1 MVKRQTVWL
10 STMMVFSLMLIGYY
24 TLGTPPVP
32 NTNTA
37 QGGGHGVTTVGG
49 AGATVPASI
58 SGKGHGKS
66 TGTVTTSANS
76 ILSGQSPS
84 DWFVQASLDQSQSQS
99 KVIQTLQQT
108 LTNPKVSQQVASHA
122 YTELTA
128 IQTQA
133 EQASRIH
140 DLLVGQYPDSLVVF
154 NPKNQV
160 HVWVETQS
168 LSPTAAVKVI
178 NLVAQTLGIQSNQVT
193 VSPHA

>member
-24 TLGTPPVP
+24 TLGTPPIP
-32 NTNTA
+32 NTSQGVGPTA
-37 QGGGHGVTTVGG
+37 TTVAG
-49 AGATVPASI
+49 AGASVSASG
-58 SGKGHGKS
+58 STKGNSKTPS
-66 TGTVTTSANS
+66 TVTTSANS

-84 DWFVQASLDQSQSQS
+84 DWFVQASLDQSQAQS

-108 LTNPKVSQQVASHA
+108 LTNPKVSQQVASQA

-128 IQTQA
+128 IQTQT
-133 EQASRIH
+133 EEASRIH

>member
-24 TLGTPPVP
+24 TLGTPPVS
-32 NTNTA
+32 NTA
-37 QGGGHGVTTVGG
+37 QGTGSNAATVVGAGVSVPAGVTSKGSG
-49 AGATVPASI
+49 SKSSGAT
-58 SGKGHGKS
+58 
-66 TGTVTTSANS
+66 TTSANG

-84 DWFVQASLDQSQSQS
+84 DWFVQASLDQSQAQS

-108 LTNPKVSQQVASHA
+108 LTNPKVSQQVASQA
-122 YTELTA
+122 YSELTA

-160 HVWVETQS
+160 HVWVETKS
-168 LSPTAAVKVI
+168 LGPTAAVKVI
-178 NLVAQTLGIQSNQVT
+178 NLVAQTLGIQSNQVI

>member
-24 TLGTPPVP
+24 TLGTPPTP
-32 NTNTA
+32 NTA
-37 QGGGHGVTTVGG
+37 QGVGTTATTVVG
-49 AGATVPASI
+49 AGGSVSASG
-58 SGKGHGKS
+58 SGKGNGKTPS
-66 TGTVTTSANS
+66 TVTTSANS

-84 DWFVQASLDQSQSQS
+84 DWFVQASLDQTQAQS

-108 LTNPKVSQQVASHA
+108 LTNPKVSQQVASQA

-128 IQTQA
+128 IQTQT